1 VQTLKRALTADDIS
15 AGLMNELLSTIAV
28 FVGSKNREIVKSAL
42 GFVKVAAVALPAAT
56 VEPHL
61 PVLVPALLG
70 WVHDHKNH
78 FKSKTVHI
86 FERMIRKF
94 GYDAVYRQGGE
105 GSQKKVLENIKK
117 RKDRAKRKKDA
128 KGDDGD
134 EDAMDQVGVPGELCR
149 LSDRGRSPSSRPVTR
164 SRMYCTTVTP
174 ISRAM
179 RMPLVLQSLLPA
191 LLRVSRARTSVRL
204 GTLLLRTSGT
214 TAMSRWICYRVLSR
228 VASLVSAAVKI
239 ECERR
244 GG

>member
-1 VQTLKRALTADDIS
+1 
-15 AGLMNELLSTIAV
+15 MNELLSTIAV

-42 GFVKVAAVALPAAT
+42 GFVKVAVVALPAST

-94 GYDAVYRQGGE
+94 GYDAVYKRGGE

-128 KGDDGD
+128 KGDD
-134 EDAMDQVGVPGELCR
+134 EDDGMDQVG
-149 LSDRGRSPSSRPVTR
+149 DW
-164 SRMYCTTVTP
+164 
-174 ISRAM
+174 RA
-179 RMPLVLQSLLPA
+179 LN
-191 LLRVSRARTSVRL
+191 
-204 GTLLLRTSGT
+204 
-214 TAMSRWICYRVLSR
+214 
-228 VASLVSAAVKI
+228 
-239 ECERR
+239 
-244 GG
+244 